1 MIREQWLKC
10 ILLVFVVLL
19 LAACGRSDDSQSS
32 DETGQEEIVTSNEV
46 AEAEQSESTEPV
58 SVAEGMRV
66 FTIVP
71 EESSA
76 SYVVQEEFF
85 AGALSKLG
93 IDAGNVEVTGTTP
106 DVTGQLQLDLGSE
119 NPLGDNQFA
128 VNLST
133 FSTDQNRRDNW
144 IRDEGPQFGSAPPA
158 QFVATSIDNAPGD
171 YTEGEEVSFTLNGD
185 LTIKEVTN
193 PVSFDVTAT
202 LSGDTITGTASTQ
215 SKLTDWNIE
224 PPNFANT
231 LTVADELEIRLNFKA
246 KE

>member
-1 MIREQWLKC
+1 MFRKRWLNC
-10 ILLVFVVLL
+10 ILLVFIVLL
-19 LAACGRSDDSQSS
+19 LAACGGSDDEQSADESGQEDVVTSS
-32 DETGQEEIVTSNEV
+32 DVAQE
-46 AEAEQSESTEPV
+46 EQSESAESVP
-58 SVAEGMRV
+58 VAEGMRL

-76 SYVVQEEFF
+76 SYVVQEEFL

-93 IDAGNVEVTGTTP
+93 IDAGNVEVTGTTS
-106 DVTGQLQLDLGSE
+106 DVSGQLQLALGSE
-119 NPLGDNQFA
+119 NPLGDNRFS
-128 VNLST
+128 VNLSS
-133 FSTDQNRRDNW
+133 FSTDQNRRDDW
-144 IRDEGPQFGSAPPA
+144 IREEGPQFGSAPPA
-158 QFVATSIDNAPGD
+158 QFVATSIDNAPSD

-231 LTVADELEIRLNFKA
+231 LTVADELEIRLNFTA